1 MPGGRAPS
9 QPPHRTWHVATGVAK
24 TDGGQHIGKGERFV
38 MVRRGV
44 LDRVDQVG
52 ADQSDRLQAIDV
64 AHRVGA
70 L

>member
-1 MPGGRAPS
+1 M
-9 QPPHRTWHVATGVAK
+9 ATGVAK
-24 TDGGQHIGKGERFV
+24 TDAGQHTGKGERFV